1 MRSSEVALEFAG
13 RPLVTI
19 AIPTF
24 NRAALLRECIE
35 AALSQTYENIE
46 VLVSNNAST
55 DDTSVVLRAFDDKR
69 LRVLS
74 QETNIGLLPNWNAC
88 LAAAAGDYVVFV
100 SDDDR
105 ISPSLLDRCVDT
117 IPMHSEV
124 PIVVA
129 LSNFRLSSSGRT
141 KPARVSK
148 RIVSGLRNGI
158 DVLSEYLT
166 DQIDVTMCCVL
177 LRTQALR
184 SRGGFPLDFP
194 HTADVAAWA
203 PLLFQDKVGFV
214 NEACATYNF
223 HEDSE
228 TSKLGVAQILF
239 DGRKIT
245 NLLERM
251 ADERIE
257 DRLRREEIKLQTRR
271 CFSRRG
277 LVFLTYHRSNGAS
290 LFQILTLVW
299 RFRSDLMVAD
309 KLSVLRFAA
318 IILCPRRVADRLR
331 HLKQSFAEGW
341 RDRQTVVR
349 PG

>member
-1 MRSSEVALEFAG
+1 MRSSEVAFESMG

-55 DDTSVVLRAFDDKR
+55 DDTSRVLREFDDQR
-69 LRVLS
+69 LRVLT

-88 LAAAAGDYVVFV
+88 LAAAAGDYVIFV

-105 ISPSLLDRCVDT
+105 ISPSLLDRCVET
-117 IPMHSEV
+117 IGGHSEA

-129 LSNFRLSSSGRT
+129 LSDFRLSTSGRT

-148 RIVSGLRNGI
+148 RIASGLRNGI

-203 PLLFQDKVGFV
+203 PLLFQGEVGFV
-214 NEACATYNF
+214 NEPCATYNF
-223 HEDSE
+223 HQDSE
-228 TSKLGVAQILF
+228 TGKLGVAQILC
-239 DGRKIT
+239 DGGKIA
-245 NLLERM
+245 NLISGM
-251 ADERIE
+251 ADECIE
-257 DRLRREEIKLQTRR
+257 DRVRREDIKLQARR

-277 LVFLTYHRSNGAS
+277 LVFLTYYRSNGAS
-290 LFQILTLVW
+290 LLQVLALVW
-299 RFRSDLMVAD
+299 RFRADLMVAD

-318 IILCPRRVADRLR
+318 IILCPRPVADGLR
-331 HLKQSFAEGW
+331 QLKQSFFEGW
-341 RDRQTVVR
+341 RDRETAVK